1 MAARKAGQP
10 SGGSLMKKANPPIH
24 AEASPSQGNSNTSR
38 NAQNTRLAKRMGHG
52 SVDTFTIMRELNI
65 CRPGARI
72 CDLRNAGYKIITNR
86 ITMTDEWGRTHAG
99 VAMYTLIAEPGAK
112 VAA

>member
-1 MAARKAGQP
+1 MDK
-10 SGGSLMKKANPPIH
+10 KKANH
-24 AEASPSQGNSNTSR
+24 KASPKQSRIQNTSI
-38 NAQNTRLAKRMGHG
+38 NAQNARLVSRMEQG

-72 CDLRNAGYKIITNR
+72 CDLRNAGYNITTNR
-86 ITMTDEWGRTHAG
+86 IVLTDEWGGTHRG
-99 VAMYTLIAEPGAK
+99 VAMYTLITKPGAE

>member
-1 MAARKAGQP
+1 MTDKKMADQQ
-10 SGGSLMKKANPPIH
+10 
-24 AEASPSQGNSNTSR
+24 ASHEKSRIQDTSI
-38 NAQNTRLAKRMGHG
+38 NAQNTRLAGRMEKG
-52 SVDTFTIMRELNI
+52 SIDTFAIMRELNI

-86 ITMTDEWGRTHAG
+86 IVLTDEWGRTHRG
-99 VAMYTLIAEPGAK
+99 VAVYTLIAKPDVL

>member
-1 MAARKAGQP
+1 MSPKKMADQQ
-10 SGGSLMKKANPPIH
+10 
-24 AEASPSQGNSNTSR
+24 ASHENSRLNDNSQ
-38 NAQNTRLAKRMGHG
+38 NAQNARLAERMDQG
-52 SVDTFTIMRELNI
+52 SIDTFTIMRDLNI

-86 ITMTDEWGRTHAG
+86 NMLTDEWGRTHSG
-99 VAMYTLIAEPGAK
+99 VALYTLIAKPSAK

>member
-1 MAARKAGQP
+1 MKESQP
-10 SGGSLMKKANPPIH
+10 LYQQT
-24 AEASPSQGNSNTSR
+24 SPSHGNSNTSI
-38 NAQNTRLAKRMGHG
+38 NAQNARLAAHLRRGQ
-52 SVDTFTIMRELNI
+52 SDTFTIMRELNI

-86 ITMTDEWGRTHAG
+86 VTMTDEWGRIHKG
-99 VAMYTLIAEPGAK
+99 VAVYTLIAEPGAK

>member
-1 MAARKAGQP
+1 
-10 SGGSLMKKANPPIH
+10 MKKATIP
-24 AEASPSQGNSNTSR
+24 EEKRSLSQGNSNTTT
-38 NAQNTRLAKRMGHG
+38 NAQNARLAERVKQG
-52 SVDTFTIMRELNI
+52 SVDTFTIMRDLNI

-86 ITMTDEWGRTHAG
+86 ITMTDEWGRIHRG
-99 VAMYTLIAEPGAK
+99 VAVYTLIAEPDAK